1 MTDKPTVLIAEDE
14 ETIVE
19 SLAFLME
26 KEGFSVRIATNG
38 QSAIDMIGQDI
49 PDMILL
55 DVMMPGRDGFDVA
68 RTIRANDQTKHVP
81 IMMLT
86 ARTREIDRRKG
97 LELGVDDFV
106 TKPFSTRDV
115 VARVK
120 ALLARN
126 LSTAPTAS
134 PSSSPSS
141 SSSS

>member
-26 KEGFSVRIATNG
+26 KEGFDVRIATNG
-38 QSAIDMIGQDI
+38 QSAIDMISQEI

-68 RTIRANDQTKHVP
+68 RTIRASAQTKHIP
-81 IMMLT
+81 ILMLT

-115 VARVK
+115 VARIK
-120 ALLARN
+120 ALLGRDN
-126 LSTAPTAS
+126 TST
-134 PSSSPSS
+134 
-141 SSSS
+141 

>member
-1 MTDKPTVLIAEDE
+1 VTDKPTVLIAEDE

-26 KEGFSVRIATNG
+26 KEGFTVSIATNG
-38 QSAIDMIGQDI
+38 QSAIDIISRDI

-68 RTIRANDQTKHVP
+68 RSVRENTTTKHIP

-120 ALLARN
+120 ALLGR
-126 LSTAPTAS
+126 APNPHS
-134 PSSSPSS
+134 
-141 SSSS
+141 